1 VPFVLKDETANVFVL
16 YIDNAGLIG
25 LMGSANPD
33 QALSFAGV
41 GVITSGAYMANGI
54 AKPGAPSP
62 LTGTIVIPVNASGSV
77 TYSLPQIPTVNA
89 DSDPTSVSTT
99 ETVFTNT
106 STTSS
111 VTYNYKI
118 W

>member
-1 VPFVLKDETANVFVL
+1 MPFVMKDETANVYIL
-16 YIDNAGLIG
+16 YIDNNGLIG
-25 LMGSANPD
+25 LMGSANAG

-54 AKPGAPSP
+54 AKPGSPSP
-62 LTGTIVIPVNASGSV
+62 LTGTIVIPVNSSGSV
-77 TYSLPQIPTVNA
+77 TYSVPQIPKVDAGATP
-89 DSDPTSVSTT
+89 DSVTT
-99 ETVFTNT
+99 TATTFTNT

-111 VTYNYKI
+111 ASYNYKI